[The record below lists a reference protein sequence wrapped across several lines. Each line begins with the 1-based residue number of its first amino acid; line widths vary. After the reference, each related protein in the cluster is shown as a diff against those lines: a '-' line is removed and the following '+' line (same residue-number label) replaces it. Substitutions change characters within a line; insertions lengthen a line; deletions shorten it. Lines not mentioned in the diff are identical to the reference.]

1 MKSMT
6 FNILC
11 AGRGENHWVF
21 RQKLVKEIIKKYA
34 PDTFG
39 LQEVHYAWMRYI
51 INQFKADYDFVIFW
65 IIAVI
70 LIFVTAY
77 FIRRNGKGLHIICVL
92 MSVIVF
98 LMTFAL
104 CLN

>member
-11 AGRGENHWVF
+11 AGKGENHWVF

-39 LQEVHYAWMRYI
+39 LQEVHYAWMRYL
-51 INQFKADYDFVIFW
+51 INQFKDTYDFVGVGK
-65 IIAVI
+65 AKH
-70 LIFVTAY
+70 TAAHCIHPDGGELLD
-77 FIRRNGKGLHIICVL
+77 IR
-92 MSVIVF
+92 MVF
-98 LMTFAL
+98 QKLSTH
-104 CLN
+104 